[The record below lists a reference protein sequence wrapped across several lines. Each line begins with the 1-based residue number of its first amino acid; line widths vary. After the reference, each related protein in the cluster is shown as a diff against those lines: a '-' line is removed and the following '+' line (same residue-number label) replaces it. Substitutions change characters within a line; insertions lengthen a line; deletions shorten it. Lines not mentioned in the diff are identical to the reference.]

1 MLWQEGIQYLMLG
14 KFGLYYNGEPVVL
27 KKKYS
32 AKPVQLLMLLL
43 NNREQGV
50 SRRTLVESLFGED
63 PDLDVTNTLNATI
76 SQLRRLLRESI
87 LPEENYIRLRFDRYF
102 FYTTELVYGDVEL
115 VTKLRQQADMMTG
128 SDKLGAMYQ
137 LCSLYNGRFLPE
149 LDGTEWVE
157 VARAH
162 YHRLFHDSMTEICN
176 ILKERGDYAEIYR
189 LTEQA
194 SKIFPFDEWQ
204 VWQQKSLLEQGRLT
218 DAKLLYQEVEKL
230 YLAELDVLPPKIMR
244 ERLHDTDGDSW
255 RTPQRIGEVCQWL
268 QGLEYPGPQQVP
280 FAAVGEVY
288 NLFRRNLPDRVI
300 SVLLCTLT
308 DTNKRSQTN
317 QEQMPRLEKVLQ
329 QCLCRED
336 VFARY
341 TRCQFL
347 ILRLGSNAAADEAM
361 AKQIRQAF
369 QAENGTSQLTIH
381 CQKL

>member
-1 MLWQEGIQYLMLG
+1 MIWQEGIQFVMLG
-14 KFGLYYNGEPVVL
+14 KFGLFYNGEPVVL

-32 AKPVQLLMLLL
+32 AKPIQLLMLLL

-63 PDLDVTNTLNATI
+63 PELDVTNTLNATI

-102 FYTTELVYGDVEL
+102 FFTTELVYGDVEL

-162 YHRLFHDSMTEICN
+162 YHRLFHDSMTEICT
-176 ILKERGDYAEIYR
+176 ILEERGDYAEICR

-194 SKIFPFDEWQ
+194 AKIFPFDEWQ
-204 VWQQKSLLEQGRLT
+204 VWQQKGLLEQGRLT

-230 YLAELDVLPPKIMR
+230 YLAELDILPPKIMR
-244 ERLHDTDGDSW
+244 QRLNDTNGDSW
-255 RTPQRIGEVCQWL
+255 RTPQRIGEACQWL

-280 FAAVGEVY
+280 FAAIGEVY
-288 NLFRRNLPDRVI
+288 NLLRRAFPDRAI
-300 SVLLCTLT
+300 SVLLCTLPE
-308 DTNKRSQTN
+308 TNKRAQTN
-317 QEQMPRLEKVLQ
+317 PEQMPRLENALR
-329 QCLCRED
+329 QCLRRED

-341 TRCQFL
+341 TRSQFL
-347 ILRLGSNAAADEAM
+347 ILRWGGDGADEEAT
-361 AKQIRQAF
+361 AEQIRQAF
-369 QAENGTSQLTIH
+369 QAENGTCQLTIH
-381 CQKL
+381 CQRL